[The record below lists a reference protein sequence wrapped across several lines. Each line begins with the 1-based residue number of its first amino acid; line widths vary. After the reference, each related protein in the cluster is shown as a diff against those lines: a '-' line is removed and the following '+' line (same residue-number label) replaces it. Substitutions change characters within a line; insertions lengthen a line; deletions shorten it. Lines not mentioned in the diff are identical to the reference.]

1 MLSIKT
7 PEKAKTI
14 NNTDIEHQKLLKIFL
29 KIRHRPVLLI
39 NAPE

>member
-14 NNTDIEHQKLLKIFL
+14 NNTDIEHQKLLKIFFE
-29 KIRHRPVLLI
+29 
-39 NAPE
+39 N